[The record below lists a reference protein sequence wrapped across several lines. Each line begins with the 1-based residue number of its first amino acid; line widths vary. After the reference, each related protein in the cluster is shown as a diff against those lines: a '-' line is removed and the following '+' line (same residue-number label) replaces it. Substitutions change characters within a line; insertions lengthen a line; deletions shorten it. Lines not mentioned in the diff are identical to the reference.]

1 MPTTRRVEFFCH
13 DLGDAEKQRITAALD
28 SLMLTT
34 GDAVA
39 EAEQALANYLDV
51 KHVVCL
57 DSCTAALH
65 LSLLAHD
72 IGPGDEVIVPAMTF
86 IATANAALMAG
97 ATPVFAD
104 VDSDTG
110 CITPAS
116 VKKCLTDRT
125 RAIVA
130 VHLYG
135 LLCDMEG
142 LRALADEKGLILIED
157 SAHCLE
163 ARRGAVRVGSHGHAA
178 CLSFYATKALT
189 CGEGGAL
196 VTNDTQLAERVRRLS
211 LHGMTTGA
219 HERYGRRYRHWDME
233 EHGWKYNLDNIRA
246 SLLPPQVARLDQNC
260 ERRRAIAE
268 RYEEAF
274 RDLPGIEFPKVPQ
287 RDCSARHLF
296 TIWVAP
302 DRRDAVLEQLQSQGI
317 GVAVNYRPVHLM
329 RFYRERFN
337 HRPGERPNAE
347 SIGARTISLPLYPNL
362 RDEEVERVIDV
373 VRQVAETEA
382 AVTDEFD
389 RMARAH

>member
-1 MPTTRRVEFFCH
+1 MPTRRSVEFFRH
-13 DLGDAEKQRITAALD
+13 DLGEDEKQRITTALD

-39 EAEQALANYLDV
+39 EAEQALAEYLDA

-72 IGPGDEVIVPAMTF
+72 ISPGDEVIVPAMTF

-97 ATPVFAD
+97 ATPIFAD
-104 VDSDTG
+104 VDPETG
-110 CITPAS
+110 CITPDE
-116 VKKCLTDRT
+116 VKKHLTRRT

-135 LLCDMEG
+135 LLCDMEA
-142 LRALADEKGLILIED
+142 LRTLADEHGLILIED

-163 ARRGAVRVGSHGHAA
+163 AQRGSVRPGSHGHAA

-196 VTNDTQLAERVRRLS
+196 ITNDPRVAERVRRLS

-233 EHGWKYNLDNIRA
+233 EQGWKYNLDNIRA
-246 SLLPPQVARLDQNC
+246 SLLPPQIARLDHNC
-260 ERRRAIAE
+260 ERRRVIAE
-268 RYEEAF
+268 RYEKAF
-274 RDLPGIEFPKVPQ
+274 RELPGIAFPKVPQ
-287 RDCSARHLF
+287 RDWSARHLF
-296 TIWVAP
+296 TIWVDP
-302 DRRDAVLEQLQSQGI
+302 DRRDAVLEQLQNHGI

-329 RFYRERFN
+329 RYYRERLGLG
-337 HRPGERPNAE
+337 PGECPDAE
-347 SIGARTISLPLYPNL
+347 SIGARTISLPLYPGL
-362 RDEEVERVIDV
+362 GDEEVERVIEA
-373 VRQVAETEA
+373 VRLVAESKA
-382 AVTDEFD
+382 AMTDEFD